1 MFDLGRT
8 PVYFGGDEAHFAVV
22 GHSIA
27 TTGRNLN
34 GDVMPLFFNLADPAS
49 DLGPL
54 PWGNTWYQP
63 LLFYI
68 VAATLT
74 VAPLSEFAVRLPVA
88 IVGGVITP
96 ILLYLVALRLFKRR
110 GLALFSAV
118 VFALTP
124 PQLILSRQ
132 ALDYVCPLP
141 FMLGWFWF
149 LLDYADTRRLKS
161 VVLAGLCLGMG
172 FYSYI
177 ASWVMMPI
185 YLALSAIVYWRIAFD
200 SAGSP
205 GRSLTASV
213 LRPLVASTAGF
224 VVPLLVFVPWL
235 WTHPAMLRETFDR
248 YQMSDQDQVSMIQE
262 PRNAFRLDKL
272 AATVSTYW
280 SHFDPAFLFMIGGPS
295 MTTSTG
301 RVGVFLLPLA
311 LLLPLGV
318 FTMLRRPDP
327 FGFHAV
333 ILLGVVAAPLAATL
347 KGQPFSVQ
355 RILFMLPFAALIA
368 AFGLDW
374 LWQARS
380 RAARAAAIA
389 LVVGVPLHFAVFY
402 RDFFT
407 HYKLRSAFYYDPAA
421 FADVAAYLIADE
433 QAPLIYFSHEIDD
446 VGAKWRYYTTRDG
459 RQDKMARTRY
469 VTNDGLDI
477 GPSDPGS
484 LLAVHMKAAE
494 LAALEKSGLWKIEKV
509 ISDVDNR
516 PTVAILR
523 KLR

>member
-1 MFDLGRT
+1 M
-8 PVYFGGDEAHFAVV
+8 YFGGDEAHFAVV
-22 GHSIA
+22 GHSLA

-49 DLGPL
+49 DLAPL

-63 LLFYI
+63 LLFYL

-96 ILLYLVALRLFKRR
+96 LLLYLVACRLLKHR

-118 VFALTP
+118 VLALSP
-124 PQLILSRQ
+124 PHLILSRQ

-149 LLDYADTRRLKS
+149 LLDYAETRRLKS
-161 VVLAGLCLGMG
+161 AVLGGLCLGLG

-185 YLALSAIVYWRIAFD
+185 YLALSAIVFR
-200 SAGSP
+200 
-205 GRSLTASV
+205 R

-224 VVPLLVFVPWL
+224 IVPLLVFGAWL
-235 WTHPAMLRETFDR
+235 WAHPAMLRETFDR
-248 YQMSDQDQVSMIQE
+248 YQMSDQEQVSMIQD
-262 PRNAFRLDKL
+262 PSNAFRLDKV

-311 LLLPLGV
+311 FLLPLGV
-318 FTMLRRPDP
+318 FALLRRPDP
-327 FGFHAV
+327 SGFHSI
-333 ILLGVVAAPLAATL
+333 ILLAVVIAPLAATL

-368 AFGLDW
+368 AFGLEW
-374 LWQARS
+374 LWQARG
-380 RAARAAAIA
+380 RAARVAAIA

-421 FADVAAYLIADE
+421 FADVAAYLIADDR
-433 QAPLIYFSHEIDD
+433 ARLIYFSHELDD

-459 RQDKMARTRY
+459 RQDLLARTRY
-469 VTNDGLDI
+469 VVNGGLDI
-477 GPSDPGS
+477 GPSDAGS
-484 LLAVHMKAAE
+484 LLAVYTNAAE
-494 LAALEKSGLWKIEKV
+494 LAALEQSGLWKLEKV

-523 KLR
+523 KQR

>member
-1 MFDLGRT
+1 
-8 PVYFGGDEAHFAVV
+8 
-22 GHSIA
+22 
-27 TTGRNLN
+27 
-34 GDVMPLFFNLADPAS
+34 
-49 DLGPL
+49 
-54 PWGNTWYQP
+54 
-63 LLFYI
+63 
-68 VAATLT
+68 
-74 VAPLSEFAVRLPVA
+74 
-88 IVGGVITP
+88 
-96 ILLYLVALRLFKRR
+96 
-110 GLALFSAV
+110 
-118 VFALTP
+118 
-124 PQLILSRQ
+124 
-132 ALDYVCPLP
+132 
-141 FMLGWFWF
+141 
-149 LLDYADTRRLKS
+149 
-161 VVLAGLCLGMG
+161 
-172 FYSYI
+172 
-177 ASWVMMPI
+177 
-185 YLALSAIVYWRIAFD
+185 
-200 SAGSP
+200 
-205 GRSLTASV
+205 
-213 LRPLVASTAGF
+213 
-224 VVPLLVFVPWL
+224 
-235 WTHPAMLRETFDR
+235 MLRETFDR

-262 PRNAFRLDKL
+262 PGSALRLDKL

-311 LLLPLGV
+311 VLLPLGV

-327 FGFHAV
+327 FGFHTV
-333 ILLGVVAAPLAATL
+333 ILLAVVTAPLAATL

-368 AFGLDW
+368 AFGVDW
-374 LWQARS
+374 LWQGRS
-380 RAARAAAIA
+380 RAGRAAAIA
-389 LVVGVPLHFAVFY
+389 LVAGVPLHFAVFY

-433 QAPLIYFSHEIDD
+433 EAPLIYLSHEIDD

-459 RQDKMARTRY
+459 RQDQMARTRY
-469 VTNDGLDI
+469 VMNDGLDI

-523 KLR
+523 KQR